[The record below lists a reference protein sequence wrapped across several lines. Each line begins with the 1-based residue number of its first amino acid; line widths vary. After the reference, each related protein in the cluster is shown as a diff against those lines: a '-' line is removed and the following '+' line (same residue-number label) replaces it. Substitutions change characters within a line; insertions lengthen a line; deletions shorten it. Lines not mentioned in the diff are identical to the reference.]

1 LQQKCIKEVS
11 HQRYRINIIKASIK
25 KLEKRLAISSDEE
38 KERCEMLQTDLIR
51 RKAQL
56 YEMENSLPKPNGTY
70 LSIIVGNVNI
80 SMLDKNQK
88 FSYKNEYEKFKL
100 VMSLIAL
107 GLSTINSFTNVRTL
121 DLIHMFLL
129 VWYYCTLTIRE
140 SILKVNGSRISGWW
154 RAHHFISTVLAA
166 VMLVWPIGAP
176 YYAFRSQFMYFN
188 VYISIVQYMQFMY
201 QRGVL
206 YRMKALGQSQQM
218 DVTMEGF
225 QSWMWKSLS
234 FLLPILFFGYILE
247 LYNAY
252 TLWGLCSTEGADWH
266 EPALCL
272 LFFILFLG
280 NTLTTAAT
288 IPKKLQDRL
297 KLKYRFT
304 KLDKYMWTH
313 KKRRVSF
320 RNPEGSPVRRAV
332 VEDLGLA
339 KEAASYE
346 ETVVRRRLVEANT
359 ASDSQTTAP
368 ASTNDCQSTAPDSD
382 SDSQTTA
389 PASTSESQSTASA
402 STSDYTTASASTT
415 AICESLPEAKVT
427 PNGSEATF
435 EMVAA
440 EPEVQTV
447 SSSAE
452 DCAVSDCA
460 DSAVEVVGTIEQA
473 SVGAAVEVVG
483 TIEQVGSTV
492 EVVGTIE
499 QVSPD
504 STGAAD
510 AKGSCG
516 EEGPVCAE
524 GSGAAKCEADSIADV
539 SGSEAQISSLSASDD
554 VLRSCGQSERPASS
568 DQQM

>member
-25 KLEKRLAISSDEE
+25 KLEKRLAISSAEE

-107 GLSTINSFTNVRTL
+107 GLSTVNSFTNVRTL

-206 YRMKALGQSQQM
+206 YRMKSLGQSQQM

-359 ASDSQTTAP
+359 VSDCQTAATASASDFQTTAP
-368 ASTNDCQSTAPDSD
+368 ARTSDCQSTAPDSD

-389 PASTSESQSTASA
+389 PASTSDSQT
-402 STSDYTTASASTT
+402 TSSASTT

-435 EMVAA
+435 EMVEEA
-440 EPEVQTV
+440 PEVQTV
-447 SSSAE
+447 TSSAE
-452 DCAVSDCA
+452 DCA
-460 DSAVEVVGTIEQA
+460 A
-473 SVGAAVEVVG
+473 SVGAGEVVG
-483 TIEQVGSTV
+483 TIEQVSVGAGSAV
-492 EVVGTIE
+492 AVVGTVE

-510 AKGSCG
+510 VKGSCG

-524 GSGAAKCEADSIADV
+524 GSQAAKCEADSITDET
-539 SGSEAQISSLSASDD
+539 GSEAQISSLSASDD
-554 VLRSCGQSERPASS
+554 VLRSCGQSERPASP

>member
-25 KLEKRLAISSDEE
+25 KLEKRLAISSAEE

-107 GLSTINSFTNVRTL
+107 GLSTVNSFTNVRTL

-206 YRMKALGQSQQM
+206 YRMKSLGQSQQM

-359 ASDSQTTAP
+359 VSNCQTAATASASDFQTTAP
-368 ASTNDCQSTAPDSD
+368 ARTSDCQSTAPDSD

-389 PASTSESQSTASA
+389 PASTSDSQT
-402 STSDYTTASASTT
+402 TSSASTT

-435 EMVAA
+435 EMVEEA
-440 EPEVQTV
+440 PEVQTV
-447 SSSAE
+447 TSSAE
-452 DCAVSDCA
+452 DCA
-460 DSAVEVVGTIEQA
+460 A
-473 SVGAAVEVVG
+473 SVGAGEVVG
-483 TIEQVGSTV
+483 TIEQVSVGAGSAV
-492 EVVGTIE
+492 AVVGTVE

-510 AKGSCG
+510 VKGSCG

-524 GSGAAKCEADSIADV
+524 GSQAAKCEADSITDET
-539 SGSEAQISSLSASDD
+539 GSEAQISSLSASDD
-554 VLRSCGQSERPASS
+554 VLRSCGQSERPASP